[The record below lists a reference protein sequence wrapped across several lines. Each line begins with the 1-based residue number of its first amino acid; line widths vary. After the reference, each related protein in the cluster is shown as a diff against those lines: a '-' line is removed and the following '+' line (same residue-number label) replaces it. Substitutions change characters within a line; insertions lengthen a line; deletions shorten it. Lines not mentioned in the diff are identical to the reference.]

1 MVKRRLRLSAA
12 AVGRAHQRGSLSEL
26 PDARG
31 DAARATGRGA
41 AMGYGVLDGRS
52 ALFWL
57 AMPFGGTLPGTR
69 RTSHGYVRPSRT
81 LSRWASGTMWPSPT
95 CSPRP
100 PERLD
105 RLHSRSGSGSSN
117 CAHNA
122 TRTAASTPTLASPLV
137 HRGSAGAFGAHPE
150 VLLRWGSR
158 RDRPMQGKRFG
169 CPRMWTGL
177 RRRPLAR
184 RRRRPAT
191 GYGRTNTS

>member
-1 MVKRRLRLSAA
+1 MVGRLFLACYAVWRDPARDAENVALLRETVKDVELLGIGHYVAESDLLAA
-12 AVGRAHQRGSLSEL
+12 PTRAVGSFAQPQWQRLEQLRAQRD
-26 PDARG
+26 PDG
-31 DAARATGRGA
+31 
-41 AMGYGVLDGRS
+41 
-52 ALFWL
+52 
-57 AMPFGGTLPGTR
+57 
-69 RTSHGYVRPSRT
+69 
-81 LSRWASGTMWPSPT
+81 
-95 CSPRP
+95 
-100 PERLD
+100 
-105 RLHSRSGSGSSN
+105 
-117 CAHNA
+117 
-122 TRTAASTPTLASPLV
+122 ASTPTLASPLV